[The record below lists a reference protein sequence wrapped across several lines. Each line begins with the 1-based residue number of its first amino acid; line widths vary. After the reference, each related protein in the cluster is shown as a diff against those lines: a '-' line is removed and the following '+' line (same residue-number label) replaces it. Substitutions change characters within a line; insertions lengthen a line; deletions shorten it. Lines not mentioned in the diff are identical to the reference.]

1 MGRISLK
8 KFKFTLEGVLTVRKK
23 KLEDERVKLVSLLN
37 ILKEQNEVLEA
48 MVFRYNS
55 LKEESEKLTKE
66 NFNPQIISNYNA
78 FSNKLYNDINT
89 QKQIIDKTKI
99 DLTNRREVVKQAY
112 IKVETLEKLKEKQK
126 ETYKQE
132 VLLEEIKEMDDIVN
146 SKRITA

>member
-1 MGRISLK
+1 MK